1 VKSPPFTTETQRKHR
16 ENHLFK
22 KIFSVAFLYVS
33 VSLWW
38 VFDVFTA
45 PEFGSRQTITS

>member
-1 VKSPPFTTETQRKHR
+1 VKSPPFTTEAQRHR
-16 ENHLFK
+16 EKHLFK
-22 KIFSVAFLYVS
+22 KIFSVAFLCVS

-38 VFDVFTA
+38 IFDIFTA